1 MTLLKLRASVSD
13 TADPLLGSFHLVRSA
28 FSTTLW
34 QYAFTRNFR
43 FFQIVLPPVNTTSM
57 LPTKALDQH
66 TTYRD
71 TAIPFLARVD
81 CKIKISNANF
91 TSEIRKTIVLGIFLM
106 K

>member
-1 MTLLKLRASVSD
+1 M
-13 TADPLLGSFHLVRSA
+13 
-28 FSTTLW
+28 STRVHNE
-34 QYAFTRNFR
+34 FTECLQESRPR
-43 FFQIVLPPVNTTSM
+43 I
-57 LPTKALDQH
+57 PTKKSIKIRMFLEFIFFGVGSVHPVSGRCFPTSLKVLDQH
-66 TTYRD
+66 TTYRG